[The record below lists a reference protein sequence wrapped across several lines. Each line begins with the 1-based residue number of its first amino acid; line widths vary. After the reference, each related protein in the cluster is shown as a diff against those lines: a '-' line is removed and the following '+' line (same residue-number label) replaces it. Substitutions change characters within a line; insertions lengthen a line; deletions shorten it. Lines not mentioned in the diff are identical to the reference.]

1 MKLPAA
7 IYQLLIGFLLCLLC
21 LQHCSSCTAING
33 LQKQVDECRA
43 GRPVINVPQVTAIDT
58 QFIHHTDT
66 VTHTKLQPYKV
77 IVPRV
82 DSFVAFEPLP
92 FDTAAFLKNYFS
104 TAFYADTTKSEYG
117 SIVISDTLSQN
128 RITGRSVITD
138 LRLPTITVTK
148 ERTVEAPKRTQVY
161 VTLLATGSEEAP
173 LGALGGGFLLKTKK
187 DALWHLTSQ
196 VDAQKRLYF
205 SLGRSWKISFKH

>member
-1 MKLPAA
+1 MTARL
-7 IYQLLIGFLLCLLC
+7 YQLIILFLCVLLC
-21 LQHCSSCTAING
+21 LQQCSSCTAIKG
-33 LQKQVDECRA
+33 YQKQLDECKA
-43 GRPVINVPQVTAIDT
+43 GRPVINVPQVVAIDT
-58 QFIHHTDT
+58 QFVHHTDT

-77 IVPRV
+77 VVPRV

-92 FDTAAFLKNYFS
+92 FDTAAFLQNYFS
-104 TAFYADTTKSEYG
+104 TAFYTDTTKTSYG
-117 SIVISDTLSQN
+117 RIVISDTLSQN

-138 LRLPTITVTK
+138 LTIPTVTVTK
-148 ERTVEAPKRTQVY
+148 EKTVEAPKRTQVY

-196 VDAQKRLYF
+196 MDAQKRLYF